1 MAKNTK
7 AKKKIKGVYPSKRTI
22 NLYFKEDKTSKPSTM
37 MLYGLFGIVLL
48 LAVAKYGVLDMITEL
63 HEAKSEYEQKQEEL
77 EVYLDKLVDYK
88 EVTSQYNRYSQSYL
102 ETNEIFCDRMDVL
115 AMLEETIFE
124 QGNVSN
130 VAISSNTVSVNF
142 TGLDLEQTALLTTEI
157 EGYPIVKSVTVNTA
171 SYGGSYSVKMII
183 YVTEEVEE
191 ETGGDR

>member
-37 MLYGLFGIVLL
+37 ILYGLFGIVLL

-63 HEAKSEYEQKQEEL
+63 DEAKSEYEQKQEEL
-77 EVYLDKLVDYK
+77 EAYLDKLVDYK

-102 ETNEIFCDRMDVL
+102 ETNEIFCDRMDLL